1 MTEPSSPRAS
11 LGLVLGV
18 AIVSAATLG
27 VQVLETRLFS
37 VMLWHHLTYM
47 VVTVTLLGFAASGS
61 LLAMAPRLARL
72 GGDPRVAVSLYASL
86 FGLTLIVT
94 FAMLAA
100 NPLDTLDIEKDR
112 SKYFWLFARYGYLVV
127 PFLFAGLAIAAALTE
142 FKTSVHRTYFWN
154 LIGSGVGSFLF
165 VLAIRPL
172 GGVGSLMF
180 FASMGGVAGLFACHG
195 TRGFVAGTARLLA
208 VVTLGVGLVGA
219 IRPQLAEP
227 WMPIR
232 PARSKALTAFE
243 TVFNAQQNWY
253 REGDAS
259 YPQMDRT
266 QRTTVWSP
274 LCRIDTLPVPPDPAA
289 VAKDKSEPALAP
301 RSQVHVFQDGDA
313 PTVIWSHGY
322 AQDRDYRAHWYG
334 LGYNLV
340 EQPEVLIIGPGGGND
355 VETALHHG
363 ARMVTA
369 VDINGDTLG
378 LVKGPFAEY
387 TKNLYT
393 RPNVNAVHSEGRSYL
408 RRQVDAKGADK
419 RYDVIVMSGT
429 DTYAALSS
437 GSYIFSESYLY
448 TAEAFD
454 DFLAHLSDDGV
465 MQVLR
470 FRFEPPREELKLVA
484 TAAQALQRLGVR
496 DPRGHFVI
504 VNQEDR
510 QAKNIHDELAKQ
522 AASDPRIKA
531 VVDSLA
537 PFATQ
542 PMRYGM
548 TLVRKRPFSQDEVA
562 KIVAAMPLLNQNPAV
577 VHSVVYDAG
586 TGLVAESAETPY
598 GRVLAAMAKDDAAS
612 FFASYPYHV
621 EPATDDRPFFFNFYS
636 WKDLVKTKSTE
647 DAGYAALTGSEPIG
661 LYVLVALLLQ
671 TLIATVLLV
680 VVPLFRVPTGM
691 ASSRLRVLV
700 YFACLGVAYLL
711 VEIATIQRFVLYLG
725 HPTYS
730 LTANLAIFLVFSGL
744 GSATAG
750 KFGAGRRAAAVAA
763 GCVVALLAAH
773 AIWLPDFLRD
783 TLSASE
789 SLRVLYTCAAI
800 APLAFCMGV
809 PFPTGL
815 QLVGRASPALLPWAF
830 GVNGAASVMS
840 SVLSIVLAM
849 ELGFTA
855 VFLAAAGLYA
865 VAMITVP
872 RATPA

>member
-72 GGDPRVAVSLYASL
+72 GGDPRVAVSLFASL

-127 PFLFAGLAIAAALTE
+127 PFLFAGLAIASALTE
-142 FKTSVHRTYFWN
+142 FKASVHRTYFWN

-180 FASMGGVAGLFACHG
+180 FAGMGGVAGLFACHG
-195 TRGFVAGTARLLA
+195 TRGFLAGTARLLA
-208 VVTLGVGLVGA
+208 LVTLGVGVVGA

-243 TVFNAQQNWY
+243 TVFNAKQNWY

-259 YPQMDRT
+259 YPPIDQS

-289 VAKDKSEPALAP
+289 VAKDKSEPSLAP

-378 LVKGPFAEY
+378 LVKGPFADY
-387 TKNLYT
+387 TKNLY
-393 RPNVNAVHSEGRSYL
+393 
-408 RRQVDAKGADK
+408 
-419 RYDVIVMSGT
+419 
-429 DTYAALSS
+429 
-437 GSYIFSESYLY
+437 
-448 TAEAFD
+448 
-454 DFLAHLSDDGV
+454 DG
-465 MQVLR
+465 
-470 FRFEPPREELKLVA
+470 
-484 TAAQALQRLGVR
+484 
-496 DPRGHFVI
+496 
-504 VNQEDR
+504 
-510 QAKNIHDELAKQ
+510 
-522 AASDPRIKA
+522 
-531 VVDSLA
+531 
-537 PFATQ
+537 
-542 PMRYGM
+542 
-548 TLVRKRPFSQDEVA
+548 
-562 KIVAAMPLLNQNPAV
+562 
-577 VHSVVYDAG
+577 
-586 TGLVAESAETPY
+586 
-598 GRVLAAMAKDDAAS
+598 
-612 FFASYPYHV
+612 
-621 EPATDDRPFFFNFYS
+621 DRP
-636 WKDLVKTKSTE
+636 V
-647 DAGYAALTGSEPIG
+647 PITDMG
-661 LYVLVALLLQ
+661 KP
-671 TLIATVLLV
+671 IESLLV
-680 VVPLFRVPTGM
+680 G
-691 ASSRLRVLV
+691 
-700 YFACLGVAYLL
+700 
-711 VEIATIQRFVLYLG
+711 
-725 HPTYS
+725 
-730 LTANLAIFLVFSGL
+730 
-744 GSATAG
+744 
-750 KFGAGRRAAAVAA
+750 
-763 GCVVALLAAH
+763 
-773 AIWLPDFLRD
+773 
-783 TLSASE
+783 
-789 SLRVLYTCAAI
+789 
-800 APLAFCMGV
+800 
-809 PFPTGL
+809 
-815 QLVGRASPALLPWAF
+815 
-830 GVNGAASVMS
+830 
-840 SVLSIVLAM
+840 
-849 ELGFTA
+849 
-855 VFLAAAGLYA
+855 
-865 VAMITVP
+865 
-872 RATPA
+872 